1 VIGAMRSEGPRLFR
15 CLSVSTT
22 VKTIQLKSTDD
33 ADKRVS
39 PAHIATLG

>member
-1 VIGAMRSEGPRLFR
+1 MRSEGPRLVR
-15 CLSVSTT
+15 CLPVSNTVTT
-22 VKTIQLKSTDD
+22 TKIQVKSTDD

>member
-1 VIGAMRSEGPRLFR
+1 MRFEGPRLVR
-15 CLSVSTT
+15 CLSVSNTVTT
-22 VKTIQLKSTDD
+22 TIQVKLTDD